1 MESPIHPYTIYRSKC
16 APSMGQNI
24 SLTII
29 KVRERGTREIKI
41 GKEEPGTQTI
51 KDDGG
56 EEAKVQSQGAA

>member
-1 MESPIHPYTIYRSKC
+1 
-16 APSMGQNI
+16 MGQNI